1 MKVKTY
7 VFDDVKKGIEILKGE
22 YGPDTIIVDVKE
34 NIKSG
39 SHKTCEISVA
49 VENGSQPGKYDPDR
63 TREKTEDIWN
73 CTTKLLLD
81 KIALLESEIVM
92 DRLKSYPLPLRFIYG
107 KMVEN
112 GFNAQLAMTIISEVY
127 SNIGE
132 LAKETIKANYFLK
145 DLLGEK
151 IKISDITGTDD
162 SAVLLGPA
170 GAGKTQTTK
179 KLAIML
185 SALGKSVS
193 IVAYDPVNS
202 EGCDELKTFS
212 DDAGIPFSF
221 SVQVD
226 ELCSILEK
234 DRRKKII
241 DIPGSL
247 TIQKG
252 IVERLKDVKR
262 IILLPA
268 GARDEKI
275 RSYLNQFNGLNT
287 AELIFTKLDEEEALG
302 HVCHNLVML
311 RQPVCCFTTGANIR
325 DIVMPS
331 KELFYKILFE
341 GNKWKREEEKQLQ

>member
-7 VFDDVKKGIEILKGE
+7 VFDDVKKGIDILKSE
-22 YGPDTIIVDVKE
+22 YGPDTIIIDVKE

-39 SHKTCEISVA
+39 SNMTCEISVA
-49 VENGSQPGKYDPDR
+49 VEDGSQPGRYDPDR

-81 KIALLESEIVM
+81 KITLLESEIIT

-112 GFNAQLAMTIISEVY
+112 GFNARLAMAIISEVY

-151 IKISDITGTDD
+151 IKISEITNTDD
-162 SAVLLGPA
+162 SFVLLGPA
-170 GAGKTQTTK
+170 GAGKTQTAK
-179 KLAIML
+179 KLAVMH

-193 IVAYDPVNS
+193 IVAYDSVNS
-202 EGCDELKTFS
+202 ESCNELKTFS
-212 DDAGIPFSF
+212 EDAGIPFSF
-221 SVQVD
+221 TAQVD
-226 ELCSILEK
+226 ELCSMLEK

-241 DIPGSL
+241 DIPGRVIL
-247 TIQKG
+247 QKA
-252 IVERLKDVKR
+252 IVEKLKDVKR
-262 IILLPA
+262 IVLLPA

-275 RSYLNQFNGLNT
+275 RNYFNQFSDLNT
-287 AELIFTKLDEEEALG
+287 AELIFTKLDDEEALG
-302 HVCHNLVML
+302 HVCHNLIML
-311 RQPVCCFTTGANIR
+311 GQPVCCFTAGANIR